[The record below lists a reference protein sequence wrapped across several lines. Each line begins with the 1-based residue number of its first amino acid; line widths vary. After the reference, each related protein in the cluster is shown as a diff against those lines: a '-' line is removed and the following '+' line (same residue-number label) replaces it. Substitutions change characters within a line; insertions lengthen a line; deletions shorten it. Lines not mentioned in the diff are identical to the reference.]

1 MKSYYVC
8 CASVFLTLAL
18 LPISIGFAAKPNPIP
33 ALAPGHEAPRVYLDS
48 ASKGNMWAAARNQ
61 SIEMSKDFGN
71 TCPDIKITVNP
82 QMANYTIMLN
92 HIEVGFSRN
101 NQMQIAAQNGDQM
114 STAEGGSIAA
124 RVKSACIIILTD
136 WNKQP
141 ATSAK
146 PATGQ

>member
-1 MKSYYVC
+1 
-8 CASVFLTLAL
+8 
-18 LPISIGFAAKPNPIP
+18 
-33 ALAPGHEAPRVYLDS
+33 
-48 ASKGNMWAAARNQ
+48 
-61 SIEMSKDFGN
+61 
-71 TCPDIKITVNP
+71 
-82 QMANYTIMLN
+82 MANYTIMLN

-114 STAEGGSIAA
+114 SIAEGGSIAG